1 MIMPNSCISTAAAPI
16 GPLVAVLAYDGLCTF
31 EFGVAY
37 EIFGLNRPEMGQG
50 WYRYRLVA
58 IEPGKLRAAGG
69 LSVEA
74 DGDLSLLD
82 DADLIIVPGWRGKD
96 APVPQALLLALQAAH
111 RRGARLA
118 SLCSGVFVL
127 AVTSLL
133 DGQRATT
140 HWRYT
145 DALAERHPDIQIEP
159 DVLYVDNGSI
169 LTAAG
174 SAAGIDLCLH
184 IVRRDFGAEAA
195 NRVARRLVVPPHR
208 DGGQAQYIE
217 QPVPVSYESQRL
229 GALIDWMRGNIAGDQ
244 PLPALAARAGM
255 SLRTFQRRFE
265 DMTGL
270 APGAWIIRERVN
282 RAREVLERNPD
293 ISIETAAALCGFGA
307 QESLRHHFRNLT
319 GVTPAAYR
327 QRFTLAG

>member
-1 MIMPNSCISTAAAPI
+1 MMPAVSAST

-37 EIFGLNRPEMGQG
+37 EIFGLDRPEMGQG

-58 IEPGKLRAAGG
+58 IEPGKLRVAGG

-74 DGDLSLLD
+74 DGDLDLLD
-82 DADLIIVPGWRGKD
+82 DADLIIVPGWRGRD
-96 APVPQALLLALQAAH
+96 FPVPQALVLALQAAYQ
-111 RRGARLA
+111 RGARLA

-127 AVTSLL
+127 AATGLL

-145 DALAERHPDIQIEP
+145 DALAGRHPAIRIEP

-184 IVRRDFGAEAA
+184 IVRRDFGPEAA

-217 QPVPVSYESQRL
+217 RPVPVFYESQRL
-229 GALIDWMRGNIAGDQ
+229 GALIDWMRENIAENQ
-244 PLPALAARAGM
+244 PLPALAIRAGM

-265 DMTGL
+265 EMTGL

-282 RAREVLERNPD
+282 RAREILEGSPN
-293 ISIETAAALCGFGA
+293 ISIEAIADLCGFRA
-307 QESLRHHFRNLT
+307 PETLRRHFRTLV

-327 QRFTLAG
+327 QRFALAG

>member
-1 MIMPNSCISTAAAPI
+1 MPNFRMPVVSASK

-58 IEPGKLRAAGG
+58 IEAGKLRVEGG

-96 APVPQALLLALQAAH
+96 APVPQALVLTLQAAH

-127 AVTSLL
+127 AATGLL

-145 DALAERHPDIQIEP
+145 DALAECYPAIRIEP

-184 IVRRDFGAEAA
+184 IVRRDFGPEAA

-217 QPVPVSYESQRL
+217 QPVPLSFESQRL
-229 GALIDWMRGNIAGDQ
+229 GALIDWMRSNLAKEQ
-244 PLPALAARAGM
+244 PLPALAVRAGM

-265 DMTGL
+265 EMTGL
-270 APGAWIIRERVN
+270 APGSWIIRERVN
-282 RAREVLERNPD
+282 RARSILESSPD
-293 ISIETAAALCGFGA
+293 ISIETVADLCGFGA
-307 QESLRHHFRNLT
+307 PETLRHHFRNLI

-327 QRFTLAG
+327 QRFALTG

>member
-1 MIMPNSCISTAAAPI
+1 M
-16 GPLVAVLAYDGLCTF
+16 AVLAYDGLCTF

-37 EIFGLNRPEMGQG
+37 EIFGLDRPEMGQG
-50 WYRYRLVA
+50 WYRYRLVP
-58 IEPGKLRAAGG
+58 IEPGRLQVAGG
-69 LSVEA
+69 LSVET

-82 DADLIIVPGWRGKD
+82 DADLIVVPGWRGKD
-96 APVPQALLLALQAAH
+96 APVPQALVLALQAAH
-111 RRGARLA
+111 RRGTRLA

-127 AVTSLL
+127 AATGLL
-133 DGQRATT
+133 DGHRATT

-145 DALAERHPDIQIEP
+145 DALAARHPDIVIEP
-159 DVLYVDNGSI
+159 DVLYVDNGAI

-217 QPVPVSYESQRL
+217 RPVPIAYESQRL
-229 GALIDWMRGNIAGDQ
+229 GALIDWMRANIAEDLA
-244 PLPALAARAGM
+244 LPALALRAGM

-265 DMTGL
+265 EMTGL
-270 APGAWIIRERVN
+270 APGAWIIRERVS
-282 RAREVLERNPD
+282 RARDVLEANWDLPID
-293 ISIETAAALCGFGA
+293 AVADLCGFRA
-307 QESLRHHFRNLT
+307 PESFRHHFRILV
-319 GVTPAAYR
+319 GATPSVYR
-327 QRFTLAG
+327 QTFGLQRPLPGR

>member
-1 MIMPNSCISTAAAPI
+1 
-16 GPLVAVLAYDGLCTF
+16 VAVLAYDGLCTF

-58 IEPGKLRAAGG
+58 IEQGKLRVAGG

-74 DGDLSLLD
+74 DGDLGLLD
-82 DADLIIVPGWRGKD
+82 HAELIIVPGWRGKD
-96 APVPQALLLALQAAH
+96 APVPLALVMALQAAH
-111 RRGARLA
+111 ERGARLA

-127 AVTSLL
+127 AATGLL

-145 DALAERHPDIQIEP
+145 DALAARHPAIRIEP

-184 IVRRDFGAEAA
+184 IVRRDFGPEAA
-195 NRVARRLVVPPHR
+195 NSVARRLVVPPHR

-229 GALIDWMRGNIAGDQ
+229 GALIDWMRGNIAKEQ
-244 PLPALAARAGM
+244 PLPTLAARAGM

-265 DMTGL
+265 EMTGL

-282 RAREVLERNPD
+282 RAREVLEGCPELSVQAVAD
-293 ISIETAAALCGFGA
+293 LCG
-307 QESLRHHFRNLT
+307 LRAPETLRLHFRNLT
-319 GVTPAAYR
+319 GVTPATYR
-327 QRFTLAG
+327 QRFALAG

>member
-1 MIMPNSCISTAAAPI
+1 MPNVKVSPVSTST

-31 EFGVAY
+31 EFGVAF
-37 EIFGLNRPEMGQG
+37 EIFGLDRPEMGQG

-58 IEPGKLRAAGG
+58 IEPGKLGVAGG

-74 DGDLSLLD
+74 DGDLGLLTE
-82 DADLIIVPGWRGKD
+82 ADLIIVPGWRDKD
-96 APVPQALLLALQAAH
+96 APVPQTLVRALRVAH
-111 RRGARLA
+111 GRGARLA

-127 AVTSLL
+127 AATGLL

-145 DALAERHPDIQIEP
+145 DALAERHPAIRIEP

-184 IVRRDFGAEAA
+184 IVRRDFGAETA

-229 GALIDWMRGNIAGDQ
+229 GALIDWMRGHIADDQ
-244 PLPALAARAGM
+244 PLPALATRAGM

-265 DMTGL
+265 EMTGL

-282 RAREVLERNPD
+282 RAREVLECSPAMT
-293 ISIETAAALCGFGA
+293 IETVAELCGFRA
-307 QESLRHHFRNLT
+307 PETLRHHFRNLT

-327 QRFTLAG
+327 QRFALAG